1 MELLKAISNS
11 LRQRYFDIIFFII
24 TLSCLYIFKCINVYT
39 LSTLFIINTIWL
51 FYFKNKRK
59 SIAPGDMVV
68 ITGCDSGLGFSFAFH
83 CHKNLNAHVIAGV
96 HNIDS
101 LGANE
106 LSKAGIHVHSLELT
120 SSESVQAF
128 VQYIRND
135 LKNKNLALRCFI
147 NNAGIMIFGEFEWQT
162 EEQLRHQVEVNLLGT
177 MRVTKE
183 ILPLLR
189 EYSSRL
195 INVTSH
201 CAYESL
207 PGVAVYSSTKSALAS
222 WTNALRV
229 ELKKFGIKVV
239 SFIPGSFVLQSNIL
253 CQQQKY
259 FKMMEA
265 AMTSEAKSLYSD
277 YFTRY
282 ANYLCGLP
290 CNANA
295 VPQILENSNLYELL
309 EGAMLDQYP
318 QAIYKCE
325 PWRYM
330 IYNFFFKYTSTEI
343 RDWLIEKFV
352 QMPSWKNE

>member
-1 MELLKAISNS
+1 MELLKAISNFFK
-11 LRQRYFDIIFFII
+11 QRYFDIIFFII
-24 TLSCLYIFKCINVYT
+24 TLSCLCIFEYINVYT
-39 LSTLFIINTIWL
+39 LPTLFTVSTIWL

-68 ITGCDSGLGFSFAFH
+68 ITGCDSGLGFSFASH

-101 LGANE
+101 PGANE

-162 EEQLRHQVEVNLLGT
+162 EEQMRYQVEVNLLGT

-183 ILPLLR
+183 VLPLLR

-195 INVTSH
+195 INITSH

-207 PGVAVYSSTKSALAS
+207 PGVAMYSSTKSALAS

-239 SFIPGSFVLQSNIL
+239 SFVPGSFVLQSNIL
-253 CQQQKY
+253 CHQQKY

-265 AMTSEAKSLYSD
+265 AMTPEAKSLYSD

-282 ANYLCGLP
+282 ANYLCSLP

-295 VPQILENSNLYELL
+295 VPKILENSNLYELL

-343 RDWLIEKFV
+343 RDWLVEKFV